1 MKADRASV
9 LVAAEPLERRLALAV
24 AAFADSP
31 VTINPV
37 GGTIPIAVSPPML
50 SGDALFAQAA
60 KTVADNVAGKP
71 AAEVESYAG
80 SLAGSLAIMQRTLLE
95 RLGKSGRDQL
105 VASHSASL
113 GWLLG
118 DRDAIQMLL
127 SSGDAAGGR
136 WADAGRIFLRIVDG
150 DARAKSGIPLRIA
163 VATALTF
170 AEPVISFA
178 DKKPIDPLPRYQAYR
193 DWDAAGQLF
202 SSFRSLTAWEM
213 RYVVGSWA
221 RESELVWARSAIRR
235 DLKSRDRVSDAA
247 FMVPYTEFN
256 KRGVS
261 IQDEKNFYDS
271 KPITMA
277 LLLEYGAV
285 CGGISKFGTAMC
297 QAFGVPAMPVGQP
310 GHCAFI
316 WQKEPH
322 QWSLNNDI
330 SGWAESGRHTG
341 IQTAWGNPAWL
352 VPMMQAAQMNAS
364 AYLDAQTLLDATAI
378 AWGKPADDLAVLAE
392 ATKRCPLHLAAWRAR
407 AALIVQSKQSTSLA
421 KKALKEAASVLAT
434 QPMAYAEIALALHPV
449 AAPEAASTAARTWFL
464 ARIDEIATMA
474 ASGTDATLCSMATTT
489 LLERAATAMTAKGA
503 AAARSIVRGDAAPG
517 GTPTITAS
525 EVKSIAELCM
535 DGINRLD
542 GPSGSRHAAWRQATQ
557 RMVAGLVA
565 QPIERD
571 RSLARFE
578 SQVTGLAASNRT
590 DDARWL
596 ADRLVDA
603 CKATKDA
610 ELEAKAVALRTSLG

>member
-178 DKKPIDPLPRYQAYR
+178 DKKAIDPLPRYQAYR

-247 FMVPYTEFN
+247 FMVPYTAFN

-310 GHCAFI
+310 GHCAFL
-316 WQKEPH
+316 WQKSDRT
-322 QWSLNNDI
+322 WAINNDI
-330 SGWAESGRHTG
+330 SGWAESSRHDG
-341 IQTAWGNPAWL
+341 ISTTWGNPSW
-352 VPMMQAAQMNAS
+352 VVQVMQAAQSNGAGF
-364 AYLDAQTLLDATAI
+364 AAAERLRAVAPLAAPAVRADILAAACRVAPLDYAAWTDRAAALATAK
-378 AWGKPADDLAVLAE
+378 APLPQWQAA
-392 ATKRCPLHLAAWRAR
+392 ATGAATAYAR
-407 AALIVQSKQSTSLA
+407 H
-421 KKALKEAASVLAT
+421 
-434 QPMAYAEIALALHPV
+434 PMAYAAVLNRLEPGLLPSGTTSAARQAFVVNAAKTLAGMARGGALPDLV
-449 AAPEAASTAARTWFL
+449 AGGLRSILQHHAGRLASGFGDQVARILAGEPASGSRMSSTAARAIVPLFTAAVDALDVATSGPAYSAW
-464 ARIDEIATMA
+464 RIAAERTSRGLVLEPGTRVEAIAP
-474 ASGTDATLCSMATTT
+474 L
-489 LLERAATAMTAKGA
+489 
-503 AAARSIVRGDAAPG
+503 
-517 GTPTITAS
+517 TAS
-525 EVKSIAELCM
+525 VR
-535 DGINRLD
+535 RLQ
-542 GPSGSRHAAWRQATQ
+542 AAKR
-557 RMVAGLVA
+557 
-565 QPIERD
+565 
-571 RSLARFE
+571 LA
-578 SQVTGLAASNRT
+578 
-590 DDARWL
+590 DARWL
-596 ADRLVDA
+596 ADVLVDA
-603 CKATKDA
+603 ASKTGDSTAHQT
-610 ELEAKAVALRTSLG
+610 LRNLRTSLG